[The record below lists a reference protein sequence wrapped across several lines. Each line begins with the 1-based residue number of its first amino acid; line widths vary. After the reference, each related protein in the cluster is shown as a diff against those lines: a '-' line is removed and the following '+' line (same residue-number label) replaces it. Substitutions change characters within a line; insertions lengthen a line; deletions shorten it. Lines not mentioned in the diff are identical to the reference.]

1 MELIAV
7 TIAPILRIGP
17 NGTEGIMRFRLIVV
31 ARINADTVARSQL
44 TVIVIEDVK
53 TTAATA
59 LAHGM
64 HRSRSD
70 PIRGLRPDTG
80 TAT

>member
-1 MELIAV
+1 
-7 TIAPILRIGP
+7 LRRGP

-31 ARINADTVARSQL
+31 ARIKADTVARSQL

-59 LAHGM
+59 MAYGM
-64 HRSRSD
+64 YRSRSD
-70 PIRGLRPDTG
+70 PIRGLGPDTG
-80 TAT
+80 TAA